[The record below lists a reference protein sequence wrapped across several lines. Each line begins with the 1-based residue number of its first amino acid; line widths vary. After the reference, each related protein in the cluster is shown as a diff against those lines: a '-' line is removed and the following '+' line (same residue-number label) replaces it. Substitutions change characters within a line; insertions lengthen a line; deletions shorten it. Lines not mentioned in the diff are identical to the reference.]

1 MYYFREKVPVS
12 RITPQESQSKLL
24 SHTDTGL
31 STADILSPS
40 KVPHDSHALRFLPP
54 SQQNTQ
60 KLENA
65 KFVSGEVWLDSE
77 PSRVRQPLPPL
88 RPPAHSTAV
97 TQPAHSPLP
106 PPPPLTRAGGGKP
119 EPPAR
124 PTMPNHVG
132 GKPRPPDRAAVP
144 LSQPQHALSQPQ
156 PALSQPQP
164 ALSQPHPALS
174 QPQPTTTRPKPKPK
188 PPPPPTRPAIAV
200 STGAGLFSQRACHA
214 YSSPPEYNNNYNL

>member
-40 KVPHDSHALRFLPP
+40 KVPHDLHALKFLPP
-54 SQQNTQ
+54 SQQNSQ

-65 KFVSGEVWLDSE
+65 KFVSGEVWLGSE
-77 PSRVRQPLPPL
+77 PSRVQQPLPPL
-88 RPPAHSTAV
+88 KPPAHSTAV
-97 TQPAHSPLP
+97 TQPAHSPP
-106 PPPPLTRAGGGKP
+106 PHPPPLTRAGGGKP
-119 EPPAR
+119 EPPAK
-124 PTMPNHVG
+124 PTMPTHVG
-132 GKPRPPDRAAVP
+132 GKPRPPDRAAIP
-144 LSQPQHALSQPQ
+144 LSQPQHP
-156 PALSQPQP
+156 LSQPQP

-174 QPQPTTTRPKPKPK
+174 QPQPTTARPKPKPR

-200 STGAGLFSQRACHA
+200 STGAGLFSHIPLHLNIIIIII
-214 YSSPPEYNNNYNL
+214 YS